1 MDKKKA
7 PKEEKDESTMRL
19 QGIYRKKCD
28 QNGVTQIKVFKEKLE
43 VVAE

>member
-1 MDKKKA
+1 MDKKKS

-28 QNGVTQIKVFKEKLE
+28 QNGVTQIKAFKEKL
-43 VVAE
+43 

>member
-19 QGIYRKKCD
+19 LGMYRRKCD
-28 QNGVTQIKVFKEKLE
+28 LNGVTQVKVFK
-43 VVAE
+43 